1 MNEVNSPEQQLDTI
15 LDKMFIDNPALVKPN
30 LTELPIKY
38 HVSATIKMECL
49 GVSKSNAIKRAM
61 ILTRGMFNTFNVIGE
76 SKKLKYVDYQLDASQ
91 DVNANMF
98 QIMLDEALK
107 LEDESKYKT
116 LRDGKIEQKHAF
128 TIGTPVGEINFNYN
142 KYTKLVKTA
151 TYTLYL
157 EMFTVPDINI
167 GISAI
172 RYQRNQISN
181 ILGEQTNWI
190 NYRIEN
196 NREVPFINEVTIPQD
211 GN

>member
-1 MNEVNSPEQQLDTI
+1 MNEVNSPEQTLDTI

-30 LTELPIKY
+30 LKELPIKY

-49 GVSKSNAIKRAM
+49 YVNNSNAIKRAM
-61 ILTRGMFNTFNVIGE
+61 ILTRGLFDTFNIIGK

-98 QIMLDEALK
+98 TIILDEALI

-157 EMFTVPDINI
+157 EMFAVPDINI

-172 RYQRNQISN
+172 RYQRNEISKL
-181 ILGEQTNWI
+181 LGEQGNWI
-190 NYRIEN
+190 HSHIQDNSA
-196 NREVPFINEVTIPQD
+196 VPFINIIQIPVCA
-211 GN
+211 